1 MIHAASRS
9 ALAELR
15 ERLNTVLPELN
26 NSRFAWV
33 PLLNLQGDNSRHRQ
47 LADELYA
54 AAGLLA
60 GQPRLRRALG
70 DPSTDASAR
79 AELAQSL
86 FRGRVSDVALQ
97 LIADAVALRWSSP
110 WDLTDGLEVLADDAL
125 LAAAE
130 QDGELDTV
138 EDELFRFE
146 RILANSGELSAVLD
160 EAGVPAERRRAL
172 LDSLLAQ
179 KVHPVTAQLLE
190 HAVTSGR
197 RPTLTLAIDD
207 LLQAS
212 AARRERSVARVLTA
226 TELTPEQTE
235 RLAAALTRLYG
246 REINVRTAVDE
257 SVQGGLVVRVGDEVI
272 DGSIA
277 SRLAA
282 ARAAFAG

>member
-15 ERLNTVLPELN
+15 ERLNTVLPDLSN
-26 NSRFAWV
+26 AIFNWI
-33 PLLNLQGDNSRHRQ
+33 PLLRRYEGDDRHRE

-54 AAGLLA
+54 AADLLSK
-60 GQPRLRRALG
+60 QPRLRRALG
-70 DPSTDASAR
+70 DPSTDASTR
-79 AELAQSL
+79 AELARSL
-86 FRGRVSDVALQ
+86 FRGKVGDVALG
-97 LIADAVALRWSSP
+97 LIGDAVALRWSSP
-110 WDLTDGLEVLADDAL
+110 WDLADALAILGDDTL

-130 QDGELDTV
+130 HGGELDTV

-146 RILANSGELSAVLD
+146 RILAHSGALSAALD
-160 EAGVPAERRRAL
+160 EAGVPAERRRGL
-172 LDSLLAQ
+172 LDSVLGQ
-179 KVHPVTAQLLE
+179 KVHPITAQLLE

-212 AARRERSVARVLTA
+212 AARRERSVARVISA

-257 SVQGGLVVRVGDEVI
+257 SVKGGLVVRVGDEVI
-272 DGSIA
+272 DGSVA